1 MDPVIG
7 IASISDVIKDDHRVI
22 EELYNNIINTT
33 DTKTQA
39 RHQDALVWSL
49 ARQCISE
56 ELIIFPAL
64 EAYVEDGKII
74 AQKDHQEHEQIKE
87 HLKLFE
93 STRAG
98 DADFISTLEALMEHV
113 NQHVSFEER
122 NDLVSLEAG
131 LRASESEELAGDYQ
145 RMRKLIPVRGDDG
158 VAQRAFDDV
167 AALFATP
174 MDELR
179 TSLERLPRD

>member
-1 MDPVIG
+1 MDQVIG
-7 IASISDVIKDDHRVI
+7 IASISDVIKDDHRTI
-22 EELYNNIINTT
+22 EELYSNIVNAA
-33 DTKTQA
+33 DTKTQSC
-39 RHQDALVWSL
+39 HQDALVWSL

-74 AQKDHQEHEQIKE
+74 AQKDELEHEKIKE

-93 STRAG
+93 SAQAG
-98 DADFISTLEALMEHV
+98 DAEFIHTLEALMELV

-145 RMRKLIPVRGDDG
+145 RMRKLIPVRGEADG
-158 VAQRAFDDV
+158 AMQRGFDDV

-179 TSLERLPRD
+179 TSLKKLP